1 MSQQELAICTKK
13 EYFWMTEELYEL
25 HQEYHQNVQNICS

>member
-25 HQEYHQNVQNICS
+25 HQEYHQKVQNICS